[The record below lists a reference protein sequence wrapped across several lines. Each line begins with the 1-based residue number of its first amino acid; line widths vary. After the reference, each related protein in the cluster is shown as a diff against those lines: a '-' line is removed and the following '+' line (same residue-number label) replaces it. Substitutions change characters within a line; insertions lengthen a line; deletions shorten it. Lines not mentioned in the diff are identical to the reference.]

1 MSDNCDHKGWLP
13 RAKLRPLVE
22 IKLARPIR
30 GQDFRSENIFLP
42 SASLFSFRQP
52 SIQGDVFYDQE
63 MVNRPQWFPQEDSK
77 LNPWWTQPTRSC
89 SRQGWALQLQTQ
101 CAWAWARGH
110 GKVEGFSLLMVG
122 IMILLGLQV
131 IGCTYNVTP
140 CKLPSIK
147 TICWTH
153 MLSFQLSMLIAAVE
167 GASMLLKL
175 RVIMLLDVRGKG
187 AAIVNSL
194 FKHFS
199 TYCYMSH
206 CPAQM

>member
-1 MSDNCDHKGWLP
+1 MSISRLWDCLNVRQMDFYSPLIPPGGFKAEPNGE
-13 RAKLRPLVE
+13 RSLRGVV
-22 IKLARPIR
+22 R
-30 GQDFRSENIFLP
+30 GKVGHCNF
-42 SASLFSFRQP
+42 
-52 SIQGDVFYDQE
+52 
-63 MVNRPQWFPQEDSK
+63 K
-77 LNPWWTQPTRSC
+77 LNVLEPG
-89 SRQGWALQLQTQ
+89 QGVMQKW
-101 CAWAWARGH
+101 
-110 GKVEGFSLLMVG
+110 KVFLVG
-122 IMILLGLQV
+122 IMILLELQV

-153 MLSFQLSMLIAAVE
+153 MLSFQLSILIAAVE

-175 RVIMLLDVRGKG
+175 GAIMLLDVRGKG
-187 AAIVNSL
+187 AAFVNSL

>member
-1 MSDNCDHKGWLP
+1 MSLYCL
-13 RAKLRPLVE
+13 
-22 IKLARPIR
+22 
-30 GQDFRSENIFLP
+30 SNIFWSRKYLLLFIMSFLFSSSVYADVFLTKIGSWGCWRVKKIS
-42 SASLFSFRQP
+42 SAS
-52 SIQGDVFYDQE
+52 
-63 MVNRPQWFPQEDSK
+63 
-77 LNPWWTQPTRSC
+77 PTRSC

-110 GKVEGFSLLMVG
+110 AKVEGFSLLMVG

-153 MLSFQLSMLIAAVE
+153 MLSFQLSILIAAVE

-175 RVIMLLDVRGKG
+175 GAIMLLDVRGKG
-187 AAIVNSL
+187 AAFVNSL

-199 TYCYMSH
+199 TYCYMFH